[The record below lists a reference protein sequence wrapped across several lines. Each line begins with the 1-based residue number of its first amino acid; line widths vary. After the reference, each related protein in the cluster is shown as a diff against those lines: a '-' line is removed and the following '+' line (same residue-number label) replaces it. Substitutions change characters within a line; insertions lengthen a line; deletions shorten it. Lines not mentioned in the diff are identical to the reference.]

1 MTAAQDQLYS
11 RLTSSAAL
19 TALLVGGIYK
29 RPLKRGEVDT
39 AGRLVP
45 PGATP
50 QAFAGPHVRP
60 AAVVVDRGEQTA
72 ALAPVDSAVM
82 GFPEVWLYAR
92 VTDTGKQQLA
102 LAWEEAYS
110 LLHRWRFAG
119 ANGTGF
125 ETLVVGR
132 LGIMDDPA
140 LDGAIVDRMRL
151 QVAGLWRNLD

>member
-1 MTAAQDQLYS
+1 MATVQDQLHS
-11 RLTSSAAL
+11 RLTSSATL

-29 RPLKRGEVDT
+29 RPLKRGDVDT

-50 QAFAGPHVRP
+50 LAFAGPHVRP
-60 AAVVVDRGEQTA
+60 SAVIVDRGEQSA

-82 GFPEVWLYAR
+82 GFPEVWLYAAH
-92 VTDTGKQQLA
+92 TETGKQQLA

-119 ANGTGF
+119 ASGTGF

-132 LGIMDDPA
+132 LGVMDDPA
-140 LDGAIVDRMRL
+140 LAAAIVDRMRL
-151 QVAGLWRNLD
+151 QVAGLWRNVN